1 MEKVGIQLVAEGAAE
16 VLRQINSAKQAITEF
31 ASAGVAAASN
41 LRIVDT
47 AATGVGQALNALK
60 ARQVEVTQSANQLKT
75 AQIENVQSTNQLKSA
90 QSSEAQEL
98 NKLKSSQT
106 ELVQSATQLKT
117 AQTEGLQS
125 TNQLK
130 TAQTEEVQELGKLK
144 TAQTEGVQQLGKLK
158 TAQTESVQASGQ
170 LKTAQTQET
179 QELNKLKT
187 AQTEETQG
195 LTKLKT
201 AQIENVQATTQ
212 LKTAQ
217 AGAVTELGKLRVAQT
232 ENVQASTQVK
242 IAEVEETQALTKLKT
257 AQAEAAT
264 SLANLRKEQ
273 TADAA
278 AITQL
283 KAHNLELDASLK
295 QTKIS
300 TMQQASAHEA
310 AAKSGSNFG
319 SVTSLLNA
327 KNSALAIGTVAAAK
341 STLELAAGFDD
352 AMATVQ
358 VATGISDRQSESYKR
373 LEAAAREVG
382 GSTKFSATEAA
393 QGLAALSQ
401 AGLDADQAITA
412 LPAVAQAAQVN
423 NVSLAESA
431 QTVTI
436 AMNAFGLSASDATKI
451 IDLQTTAA
459 AAGIL
464 DFNDFKAAIASVGS
478 VAKLSNQSLSE
489 TTSVLLALT
498 NNGQSATDAGTSLKS
513 ALLALTKPTSS
524 AQAAIDTLGLSIYDS
539 SGKMRP
545 FSDIIAQV
553 EKNTKGMTD
562 EQKNNLFA
570 TIAGSDGIRAFSGAL
585 NAHTDVMRNGVK
597 VTLIGS
603 EALKEWDKQLDNSAG
618 STQKAADIL
627 GNTFN
632 AQVEKMVGNIQDAAI
647 GIGQKLLPQ
656 LTGIVKGVSSVI
668 DKIQGFEESTHI
680 LTTLTSIGFKP
691 LEGAIIAVNFV
702 FDKAGELVTFLQ
714 PWLALLGSTIET
726 KIIPPLKT
734 MGEIAATPFEL
745 LDAGLKKIDF
755 GFASGNIDQLK
766 SKIVELKGKTD
777 DTTKANQ
784 VFAASISGN
793 RVQSQLAVADLGN
806 MAKTTAQLANTTV
819 NTTKAVTD
827 LTAGI
832 VNVTATPIANGI
844 VAMTK
849 FGDVSGSTT
858 GQLKNVNAELTRLN
872 TLISQSSQEMNDAS
886 GKMGTLDKIAQNMSP
901 DVANLWNEWKNYNDK
916 VAEGGV
922 NSDMW
927 STKAEQVKSKLIAL
941 NPKLADVTA
950 AYEIQSEKLKTST
963 KSFEDNTISMSLN
976 EGKATNLSATLKG
989 ETTSALNAVG
999 KAALDQIP
1007 NFESMNR
1014 QIQTTPGV
1022 TTTAMANTRNAITA
1036 QNFASAAFNVG
1047 ASVALGIKNGINS
1060 EVASVASAAANL
1072 VNQAMSSAR
1081 AAGRISSP
1089 SKESEEKIGKPIAEG
1104 VALGILQNAK
1114 QVMDAMGNLMG
1125 GVTTAALDASI
1136 KQAETLTKVSDAT
1149 KAIFENLDKL
1159 RDYVQIGEG
1168 PIRKFSQDTFS
1179 LAAEFYNASK
1189 NFTTKMLEAT
1199 DKFSDSV
1206 AKVGTG
1212 AAAAFGALDK
1222 LKDYA
1227 FIGKDKIYA
1236 FGQDVFSLSAEFYN
1250 NSTKFNTD
1258 MLISTDQYSD
1268 TVGKVSAGA
1277 GAAFT
1282 ALSNLPKYSQVGLD
1296 AIHNFG
1302 SDVLGLTAE
1311 FSNNAIGFSDK
1322 MLESTTK
1329 YSDTVSKVSAAAAVA
1344 FPALSNLKKYSQV
1357 GLATIH
1363 DFSADILGL
1372 VAEFSNN
1379 SIGFDQKM
1387 LVAASTYAD
1396 AATKAV
1402 AVVGAG
1408 VTNFEKLRKY
1418 KTVAREN
1425 IDNFV
1430 NDLNALIAQTITAA
1444 QQFDA
1449 KSVTA
1454 TAVWSES
1461 IGKLTSGLKGGMD
1474 LFEKLRDYKQVA
1486 STAIRAF
1493 VADIDLTVQLAM
1505 ELVKRTDSDLMV
1517 QVGAFGDA
1525 VNKLFGGFNSAMST
1539 FQGLEKYKAIPS
1551 NVIKNFISEIEFT
1564 VGLAE
1569 QMVKT
1574 TDTDLLDQTV
1584 SFFIAVGQVFTN
1596 IKTAMDTLTAMEAY
1610 KVVPPN
1616 MVKAIIKGMDD
1627 ANKLFYIAL
1636 QRADTFGVDA
1646 TEFGHKI
1653 DAAAKEIDRA
1663 VALAASEAAKAAA
1676 VQVPSAPN
1684 VPSAPAASHAKGGI
1698 HTGGAAVLAEAGAE
1712 LMQLPNNTV
1721 KLVVRP
1727 TFFPDL
1733 PRGTKIFNAQET
1745 RGMIQ
1750 YPMSAGQMMMQT
1762 YNQQSY
1768 QNNYN
1773 LSLSGMGMSSGNVMS
1788 DFAIMQLMGA

>member
-31 ASAGVAAASN
+31 ASAGVTAASN

-47 AATGVGQALNALK
+47 AATGVTQALNALK
-60 ARQVEVTQSANQLKT
+60 TRQVEVTQSANQLKT

-144 TAQTEGVQQLGKLK
+144 TAQTEGVQQLSKLK
-158 TAQTESVQASGQ
+158 TAQTENVQTSGQ

-187 AQTEETQG
+187 AQTENIQVSTH
-195 LTKLKT
+195 LKT

-217 AGAVTELGKLRVAQT
+217 AGAVTELAKLRVAQT

-278 AITQL
+278 TITEL
-283 KAHNLELDASLK
+283 KAKNLELDASLK

-300 TMQQASAHEA
+300 TMQQSTAHEA

-431 QTVTI
+431 KTVTV

-464 DFNDFKAAIASVGS
+464 DFNDFKDAIASVGS

-545 FSDIIAQV
+545 FSDIIAQI

-585 NAHTDVMRNGVK
+585 NAHVDVMRNGTK
-597 VTLIGS
+597 VTLVGS
-603 EALKEWDKQLDNSAG
+603 EALKEWDKQLDNSSG

-647 GIGQKLLPQ
+647 GVGQKLLPQ
-656 LTGIVKGVSSVI
+656 LVGIVKGISAVI

-726 KIIPPLKT
+726 KVIPPLKT

-755 GFASGNIDQLK
+755 GFASSNIDQLK
-766 SKIVELKGKTD
+766 SKIVELKTKTD
-777 DTTKANQ
+777 DSTKANQ

-806 MAKTTAQLANTTV
+806 MAKSTAQLANTTV

-858 GQLKNVNAELTRLN
+858 GQLKNVNSELTRLN

-976 EGKATNLSATLKG
+976 EGKATNLSATLRN
-989 ETTSALNAVG
+989 ETTNAIDTVG

-1022 TTTAMANTRNAITA
+1022 TTTAMGNTRNAITA

-1060 EVASVASAAANL
+1060 EVSAVANAAANL
-1072 VNQAMSSAR
+1072 VNQAIGAAR

-1089 SKESEEKIGKPIAEG
+1089 SKEAEEKVGRPIAQGVYSGIFNSIGEVNDISASLVNQAIESMKGGMAGGLAQLGQITKDGVDDINATIGTIPTEG
-1104 VALGILQNAK
+1104 AE
-1114 QVMDAMGNLMG
+1114 AMASFTSG
-1125 GVTTAALDASI
+1125 GVTELQGAMEHFNTVSKTGAQKFDRTIHLMPISTQDAIEEI
-1136 KQAETLTKVSDAT
+1136 KSRFDKGAGDVQDNATESARQFLTNWSTGVKESVTIVPTTVDNVMEDVNGTIQRGSVQWIKDIGAVPTETRRSMDVFKTVTFDAT
-1149 KAIFENLDKL
+1149 NAYKNAVEQLGPATQNSMD
-1159 RDYVQIGEG
+1159 DIGGVLNKVNFKPQGEDLG
-1168 PIRKFSQDTFS
+1168 KGLMQGIIDGMD
-1179 LAAEFYNASK
+1179 SK
-1189 NFTTKMLEAT
+1189 IDDMIKKSLEAVNKT
-1199 DKFSDSV
+1199 IEA
-1206 AKVGTG
+1206 AK
-1212 AAAAFGALDK
+1212 K
-1222 LKDYA
+1222 
-1227 FIGKDKIYA
+1227 
-1236 FGQDVFSLSAEFYN
+1236 
-1250 NSTKFNTD
+1250 
-1258 MLISTDQYSD
+1258 
-1268 TVGKVSAGA
+1268 AGDIHSPSKA
-1277 GAAFT
+1277 MAQ
-1282 ALSNLPKYSQVGLD
+1282 QVGLPLMQG
-1296 AIHNFG
+1296 A
-1302 SDVLGLTAE
+1302 
-1311 FSNNAIGFSDK
+1311 AIGISENAK
-1322 MLESTTK
+1322 LPQKAM
-1329 YSDTVSKVSAAAAVA
+1329 A
-1344 FPALSNLKKYSQV
+1344 Q
-1357 GLATIH
+1357 
-1363 DFSADILGL
+1363 
-1372 VAEFSNN
+1372 
-1379 SIGFDQKM
+1379 SIG
-1387 LVAASTYAD
+1387 
-1396 AATKAV
+1396 
-1402 AVVGAG
+1402 
-1408 VTNFEKLRKY
+1408 
-1418 KTVAREN
+1418 
-1425 IDNFV
+1425 
-1430 NDLNALIAQTITAA
+1430 QT
-1444 QQFDA
+1444 
-1449 KSVTA
+1449 
-1454 TAVWSES
+1454 
-1461 IGKLTSGLKGGMD
+1461 
-1474 LFEKLRDYKQVA
+1474 
-1486 STAIRAF
+1486 
-1493 VADIDLTVQLAM
+1493 
-1505 ELVKRTDSDLMV
+1505 
-1517 QVGAFGDA
+1517 
-1525 VNKLFGGFNSAMST
+1525 
-1539 FQGLEKYKAIPS
+1539 
-1551 NVIKNFISEIEFT
+1551 
-1564 VGLAE
+1564 
-1569 QMVKT
+1569 
-1574 TDTDLLDQTV
+1574 
-1584 SFFIAVGQVFTN
+1584 
-1596 IKTAMDTLTAMEAY
+1596 
-1610 KVVPPN
+1610 
-1616 MVKAIIKGMDD
+1616 
-1627 ANKLFYIAL
+1627 
-1636 QRADTFGVDA
+1636 
-1646 TEFGHKI
+1646 
-1653 DAAAKEIDRA
+1653 
-1663 VALAASEAAKAAA
+1663 
-1676 VQVPSAPN
+1676 
-1684 VPSAPAASHAKGGI
+1684 
-1698 HTGGAAVLAEAGAE
+1698 
-1712 LMQLPNNTV
+1712 
-1721 KLVVRP
+1721 
-1727 TFFPDL
+1727 
-1733 PRGTKIFNAQET
+1733 
-1745 RGMIQ
+1745 IQ

-1768 QNNYN
+1768 NNNYN